1 MFLKVLKKSIFKQAK
16 SPKIVRRIEQAF
28 DEAEKSNAA
37 FEARKQQILQEMKNG
52 TRRSNG
58 KLPV

>member
-1 MFLKVLKKSIFKQAK
+1 MFLKNLKEAISEQVKN
-16 SPKIVRRIEQAF
+16 PKTARRIEQAF